1 MIDRNGFKWGMQ
13 QVRAEDRT
21 EDTMAG
27 LQQRLDG
34 IRKGFEKKAPP
45 EAVEIMHRATRD
57 LADLLER
64 NPGLGVGD
72 AAPPFRLPDQDGK
85 MVDSG
90 ELLARGPLV
99 VTLFRG
105 HW

>member
-1 MIDRNGFKWGMQ
+1 MGS
-13 QVRAEDRT
+13 
-21 EDTMAG
+21 
-27 LQQRLDG
+27 LQQRLDA
-34 IRKGFEKKAPP
+34 IRTGFERKAPP
-45 EAVEIMHRATRD
+45 AVLEVMHRATHD